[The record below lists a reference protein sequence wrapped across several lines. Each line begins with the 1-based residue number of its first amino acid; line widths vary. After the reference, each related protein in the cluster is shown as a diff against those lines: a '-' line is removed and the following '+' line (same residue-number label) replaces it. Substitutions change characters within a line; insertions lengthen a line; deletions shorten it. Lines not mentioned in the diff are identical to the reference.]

1 MNSRFKDIR
10 ISLGLTQAE
19 FGKKINLKKP
29 TISELENGKRSL
41 SDRVVSDVCREYG
54 VSEKWLRYG
63 GSSVGMFSPTPD
75 DELMKLQSKYNLDQ
89 LDIKI
94 LQEYLKLSP
103 DHRKI
108 FKGYFANVFGGAIAS
123 EDEAIDLEV
132 ESYRK
137 ELEDER
143 RFSTSGVS
151 PGIDVAKDKV
161 G

>member
-19 FGKKINLKKP
+19 FGKRINLKKP

-41 SDRVVSDVCREYG
+41 SDRVIADVCREYD
-54 VSEKWLRYG
+54 VSEEWLRT
-63 GSSVGMFSPTPD
+63 GSGDMFNLTQD
-75 DELMKLQSKYNLDQ
+75 DELLDLQSRYNLDQ
-89 LDIKI
+89 LDVKI
-94 LQEYLKLSP
+94 LREYLKLSP
-103 DHRKI
+103 EHRKI
-108 FKGYFANVFGGAIAS
+108 FKGYFVNVFGGTITN

-132 ESYRK
+132 EAYRK

-151 PGIDVAKDKV
+151 PDTADVKKKV

>member
-1 MNSRFKDIR
+1 MNKRIKTLREVLHLNQEDFGSRIGISKSAVSGYEIGRRNLSDQTIR
-10 ISLGLTQAE
+10 AIVREFNVSEEWLKTGSGGMFNLTQ
-19 FGKKINLKKP
+19 
-29 TISELENGKRSL
+29 
-41 SDRVVSDVCREYG
+41 
-54 VSEKWLRYG
+54 
-63 GSSVGMFSPTPD
+63 D
-75 DELMKLQSKYNLDQ
+75 DELLNLQSKYNLDQ

-108 FKGYFANVFGGAIAS
+108 FKGYFVNVFGGVIAS

-151 PGIDVAKDKV
+151 LGIDVAKDKV